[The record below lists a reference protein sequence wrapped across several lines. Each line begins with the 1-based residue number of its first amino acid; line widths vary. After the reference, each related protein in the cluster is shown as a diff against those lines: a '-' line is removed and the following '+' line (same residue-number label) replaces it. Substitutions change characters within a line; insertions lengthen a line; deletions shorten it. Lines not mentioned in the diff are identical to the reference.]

1 MERLTSN
8 KNVSDMSMIELAHNS
23 CYADD
28 ERNARYRDYEMD
40 MDARDFARNLM
51 VTLTKDE
58 LPISDTEFDVE
69 ILDDLA
75 IDPFSDVRGLIALF
89 YRNLWAMA
97 NLRETLKKYEDLEE
111 RLNKVY
117 GDCDGL
123 LESMIELL
131 EEHSGVDIPDDTV
144 KALLLT
150 NKAVDFYKECED
162 LDVQDRLIKLPCK
175 VGDDVWFVPSQTC
188 YKLNILNGHGEAN
201 KVYHQKVARITFDE
215 NGWYMVCDKDLE
227 YAIVNTLIGKMFN
240 ETWFLT
246 QSEAEAKLKE
256 LRGGDND

>member
-111 RLNKVY
+111 QGRLVKLPVK
-117 GDCDGL
+117 
-123 LESMIELL
+123 
-131 EEHSGVDIPDDTV
+131 DDTTGYRECIHT
-144 KALLLT
+144 KSQCHHENYKCSECPLT
-150 NKAVDFYKECED
+150 ELFCDEFYKAI
-162 LDVQDRLIKLPCK
+162 DR
-175 VGDDVWFVPSQTC
+175 C
-188 YKLNILNGHGEAN
+188 YEEA
-201 KVYHQKVARITFDE
+201 
-215 NGWYMVCDKDLE
+215 
-227 YAIVNTLIGKMFN
+227 YASGCLAGMELGK
-240 ETWFLT
+240 
-246 QSEAEAKLKE
+246 SEAEAKLKE
-256 LRGGDND
+256 LRGGEDE